1 MTWRIFRRDQ
11 RGATAVEFALT
22 IPAFMLFVVAIM
34 DGAMMMWTKLGLQH
48 GAEMAARCATV
59 NTTTCGT
66 DANIKSYAVA
76 QAYGLSLVRPE
87 HYSVSTAAC
96 GKTVT
101 GNYTFSL
108 FFGFMGVSSVAL
120 SAKSCYQN

>member
-1 MTWRIFRRDQ
+1 MTWRIFRRDR

-22 IPAFMLFVVAIM
+22 IPVFILFVVAIL
-34 DGAMMMWTKLGLQH
+34 DGAMMMWTQLGLQH
-48 GAEMAARCATV
+48 GAEMAARCAAV

-66 DANIKSYAVA
+66 NANIQSYAAA
-76 QAYGLSLVRPE
+76 QAYGLSMTSSAYTVT
-87 HYSVSTAAC
+87 TAAC

-101 GNYTFSL
+101 GNYTYPL

>member
-34 DGAMMMWTKLGLQH
+34 DGAMMMWTQLGLQH
-48 GAEMAARCATV
+48 GAEMAARCAAV

-66 DANIKSYAVA
+66 NANIQSYAAA
-76 QAYGLSLVRPE
+76 QAYGLSLTSAA
-87 HYSVSTAAC
+87 YSVTTAAC
-96 GKTVT
+96 GKTVIRQL
-101 GNYTFSL
+101 YLSAL
-108 FFGFMGVSSVAL
+108 FRLYGVSSVAL